1 MDEVDLLIYTKDPD
15 LEEKKENRKRRELY
29 WGLHRDELWHRHS
42 YNVKFQVSSCDFD
55 RLLQEWLEYERIE
68 KMEQEE
74 LKREA

>member
-1 MDEVDLLIYTKDPD
+1 MFLFYSDSYKVPCPVKLLDMDEVDLLIYTKDPD

-55 RLLQEWLEYERIE
+55 RLL
-68 KMEQEE
+68 
-74 LKREA
+74 